1 MSFIA
6 VEIIIFICLLL
17 LSAFFS
23 GSETA
28 LFSLKENDIARMK
41 EETGFANQ
49 RVIRLLEKPK
59 RLLVTILT
67 GNTVVNVAMAVIAA
81 IVATMI
87 ASEYQINEVLVVI
100 IQVIF
105 VTIIILLFG
114 EITPKIL
121 AVTHSE
127 TMSRVISFPLNLIF
141 KVLYPIASVLYSF
154 TRFVTR
160 ILGIKK
166 ENLFL
171 SEDEI
176 RTLVEVSEIQGALQE
191 QEKNMIY
198 SIFEFGETF
207 VREIMIPRI
216 DMIAAPSS
224 SQVREVIELIKN
236 HRFSRLP
243 VYDKRV
249 DNITGIIFAKDL
261 LPYTAENSTNVE
273 IAMLSRPAYFVP
285 EKMKID
291 KLLREFQQRKTN
303 IAIVVDEYG
312 GTAGL
317 VTLEDIIEEIV
328 GEIRDEYDFETPFYR
343 WMGPNT
349 LLVNARMTLDDLQQI
364 VSLGLPEDEERKYDT
379 LGGFLYSRVGDI
391 PEEKTEIFHNDV
403 TYFIDSV
410 VGNRIKRVKIKIPQ
424 HILDETTV
432 DEHSENR

>member
-6 VEIIIFICLLL
+6 VEIIIFIGLLI
-17 LSAFFS
+17 LSSFFS

-28 LFSLKENDIARMK
+28 LFSLKEHDLARMK

-67 GNTVVNVAMAVIAA
+67 GNTIVNVAMGVIAA
-81 IVATMI
+81 ILATLI
-87 ASEYQINEVLVVI
+87 ASEYQVNEVLAVTV
-100 IQVIF
+100 QVIL

-121 AVTHSE
+121 AVTHSKK
-127 TMSRVISFPLNLIF
+127 MSRVISFPLNLIF
-141 KVLYPIASVLYSF
+141 KILYPVASVLYNF

-198 SIFEFGETF
+198 SIFEFGNTY

-216 DMIAAPSS
+216 DMIAAKSS
-224 SQVREVIELIKN
+224 SKVREVIELIKN
-236 HRFSRLP
+236 HQFARLP

-249 DNITGIIFAKDL
+249 DNINGIIFAKDL

-349 LLVNARMTLDDLQQI
+349 LLVNARMTLDDLQEI
-364 VSLGLPEDEERKYDT
+364 VSLGLPEDEERDYDT

-403 TYFIDSV
+403 TYFIDKV

-424 HILDETTV
+424 HILDEMTV
-432 DEHSENR
+432 DENSESK

>member
-1 MSFIA
+1 MSFLV
-6 VEIIIFICLLL
+6 VEIIIFFALLIF
-17 LSAFFS
+17 SSFFS

-28 LFSLKENDIARMK
+28 LFSLKEQDLARIK
-41 EETGFANQ
+41 EESDHADR
-49 RVIRLLEKPK
+49 RVINLLEKPK

-67 GNTVVNVAMAVIAA
+67 GNTVVNVAMGVIAA
-81 IVATMI
+81 VLATII
-87 ASEYQINEVLVVI
+87 ATEYQVNEVLVVTV
-100 IQVIF
+100 QVVL
-105 VTIIILLFG
+105 VTVIILLFG

-127 TMSRVISFPLNLIF
+127 RMSRVISFPLILIYR
-141 KVLYPIASVLYSF
+141 VLYPIASVLYNF

-160 ILGIKK
+160 MLGIKK

-198 SIFEFGETF
+198 SIFEFGDTY

-216 DMIAAPSS
+216 DMTAAPSS
-224 SQVREVIELIKN
+224 SKVRDVIELIKK
-236 HRFSRLP
+236 HQFSRLP

-312 GTAGL
+312 GTSGL

-328 GEIRDEYDFETPFYR
+328 GEIRDEYDFDTPFYR

-349 LLVNARMTLDDLQQI
+349 LLVNARITLDDLQEI
-364 VSLGLPEDEERKYDT
+364 VQLGLPEEEERDYDT

-391 PEEKTEIFHNDV
+391 PEEKTELSHNDV
-403 TYFIDSV
+403 NYFIDKV
-410 VGNRIKRVKIKIPQ
+410 TGNRIKRVRIKIPQ
-424 HILDETTV
+424 RIV
-432 DEHSENR
+432 DEMAAKEQAE